1 MPTDNRRFL
10 IAILASLGI
19 AFGWQVLFPPEKPRP
34 VVATTNTLAA
44 ATPAPG
50 PVAGAKGPA
59 PVAGAAPV
67 EVAANAPEELV
78 RLTGSEFA
86 VVFSS
91 HGGAVAHVELLGEKF
106 RRLVDGKLVPIDMV
120 RVAPGM
126 PWPLS
131 VAVSP
136 ELGGAADPLLDPGAR
151 AAMRVVSR
159 DATSVVF
166 EGRAGAASIRKS
178 YRLTGK
184 PYEVTV
190 ELELSGA
197 PAAGTASVIFDGF
210 MPPATSSGGIFSGPS
225 LEFVRPVCRAGK
237 NTERFDVAGDEAQK
251 KLEGAVLWAGIDQHY
266 FTAALLPAD
275 PGGTCLFVKGGEKG
289 SGAAVIQYPLD
300 AAGRKLA
307 FTLFAGPKQLELLKS
322 YAQLNG
328 HERGFESAIDY
339 GPVSNFFAFFAQIL
353 LGVMRWFHGFVA
365 NWGTAIILLTIT
377 VKVLLYPLT
386 FKSMQSMNAMRKLQ
400 PEIEKLKAKH
410 GDDREAMSRA
420 QMALFQQ
427 HKVNPAGGCLPM
439 LLQMPIWFA
448 LYAALQTSV
457 ELYRAPFLWM
467 SDLTQQD
474 PYFILPVA
482 MGVTSY
488 IMQKFSPQPAEA
500 TQAKMMLYFFPGF
513 FTVMMLFVP
522 SGLTLYIFVNNVL
535 SIAQQQLVN
544 RMQDR
549 PAKA

>member
-1 MPTDNRRFL
+1 VGTDNRRFL
-10 IAILASLGI
+10 YAIVASMVI
-19 AFGWQVLFPPEKPRP
+19 VFGWQYLNPPPKPKP
-34 VVATTNTLAA
+34 VAA
-44 ATPAPG
+44 ATNTAAQAPVVPG
-50 PVAGAKGPA
+50 AAGAPAQAGA
-59 PVAGAAPV
+59 PVAAVP
-67 EVAANAPEELV
+67 ESPEELV
-78 RLTGSEFA
+78 TLQGTEFA
-86 VVFSS
+86 VVLSS
-91 HGGAVAHVELLGEKF
+91 HGGAIAHVELLGPKF
-106 RRLVDGKLVPIDMV
+106 QHAVDGKLLPIDMIHV
-120 RVAPGM
+120 FKGM
-126 PWPLS
+126 PLPMA

-136 ELGGAADPLLDPGAR
+136 ELGGSADPLLDPGAR
-151 AAMRVVSR
+151 ASMRVVSK

-166 EGRAGAASIRKS
+166 EGRAGAATLRKS

-184 PYEVTV
+184 PYEVAV

-197 PAAGTASVIFDGF
+197 PAAGTVSVLFAGY
-210 MPPATSSGGIFSGPS
+210 MPPSTSSGGIFSGPP
-225 LEFVRPVCRAGK
+225 LDFVRPVCRAGK
-237 NTERFDVAGDEAQK
+237 KTERFDVAGDEVQK

-275 PGGTCLFVKGGEKG
+275 FGGTCLFVKGGEKG
-289 SGAAVIQYPLD
+289 SGAAAIQYPLD
-300 AAGRKLA
+300 PAGKKLA
-307 FTLFAGPKQLELLKS
+307 FTLFAGPKQLELLKA
-322 YAQLNG
+322 YDKLGGQD
-328 HERGFESAIDY
+328 RGFDSAIDY

-365 NWGTAIILLTIT
+365 NWGVAIILLTLS

-386 FKSMQSMNAMRKLQ
+386 LKSMQSMNAMRRLQ

-457 ELYRAPFLWM
+457 ELYREPFLWM
-467 SDLTQQD
+467 MDLTQKD
-474 PYFILPVA
+474 PYYILPVA
-482 MGVTSY
+482 MGATSFV
-488 IMQKFSPQPAEA
+488 MQKFSPQPTDN

-522 SGLTLYIFVNNVL
+522 SGLTLYIFVNNLL
-535 SIAQQQLVN
+535 SIGQQQLVN
-544 RMQDR
+544 RMQEKA
-549 PAKA
+549 AKPT

>member
-1 MPTDNRRFL
+1 VPTDNRRFL
-10 IAILASLGI
+10 LAIVASMAI
-19 AFGWQVLFPPEKPRP
+19 IFGWQLIFPAEKARP
-34 VVATTNTLAA
+34 HPAATNTLAA
-44 ATPAPG
+44 A
-50 PVAGAKGPA
+50 PVATGQVA
-59 PVAGAAPV
+59 PVPSPLPTGLAA
-67 EVAANAPEELV
+67 VADAPEELV
-78 RLTGSEFA
+78 RLKGKEFEL
-86 VVFSS
+86 VLSS
-91 HGGAVAHVELLGEKF
+91 HGGAIAHIELLGEKF
-106 RRLVDGKLVPIDMV
+106 QRHVDGKLVPIDMV
-120 RVAPGM
+120 HVVKGAPLPGA
-126 PWPLS
+126 
-131 VAVSP
+131 VVVSP
-136 ELGGAADPLLDPGAR
+136 ELGGNANPLLDPGAR
-151 AAMRVVSR
+151 APMRVVSR
-159 DATSVVF
+159 DDTSVVF
-166 EGRAGAASIRKS
+166 EGRTGAVAIKKS

-184 PYEVTV
+184 PYEATL
-190 ELELSGA
+190 ELELGGA
-197 PAAGTASVIFDGF
+197 AVAGTVSVLFDGY
-210 MPPATSSGGIFSGPS
+210 MPPSTSSGSIFSGPP
-225 LEFVRPVCRAGK
+225 LDFVRPVCRAGK
-237 NTERFDVAGDEAQK
+237 KTERFKVDGDDATQ
-251 KLEGAVLWAGIDQHY
+251 KLEGAVAWAGIDQHY
-266 FTAALLPAD
+266 FTAALLPRE
-275 PGGTCLFVKGGEKG
+275 PVGSCLFMKGAEKG
-289 SGAAVIQYPLD
+289 SAAAIIQFPLEP
-300 AAGRKLA
+300 AGRRLA
-307 FTLFAGPKQLELLKS
+307 FTLFAGPKQLDLLKG
-322 YAQLNG
+322 YAKLDGQ
-328 HERGFESAIDY
+328 ERAFESAIDY

-365 NWGTAIILLTIT
+365 NWGTAIILLTIS

-467 SDLTQQD
+467 ADLTQQD

-482 MGVTSY
+482 MGVTSF
-488 IMQKFSPQPAEA
+488 IMQKFSPQPTDG

-535 SIAQQQLVN
+535 SIGQQQLVN

-549 PAKA
+549 PAKAAT

>member
-1 MPTDNRRFL
+1 VPTDNRRFL

-19 AFGWQVLFPPEKPRP
+19 AFGWQVIFPPPKPKP
-34 VVATTNTLAA
+34 ASAVSS
-44 ATPAPG
+44 TPA
-50 PVAGAKGPA
+50 ASATA
-59 PVAGAAPV
+59 PVAVERAPGAAGLALAPV
-67 EVAANAPEELV
+67 PVPASAPEELV
-78 RLTGSEFA
+78 RLKGAEFA
-86 VVFSS
+86 VVLSS

-106 RRLVDGKLVPIDMV
+106 QRPVDGKLVPIDMI

-159 DATSVVF
+159 DSTSVVF
-166 EGRAGAASIRKS
+166 EGRAGAASLRKT

-184 PYEVTV
+184 PYEVEV
-190 ELELSGA
+190 EFELSGA
-197 PAAGTASVIFDGF
+197 PAAGTVSVVFDGF
-210 MPPATSSGGIFSGPS
+210 MPPSTSSGGIFSGPP
-225 LEFVRPVCRAGK
+225 LDFVRPVCRAGK
-237 NTERFDVAGDEAQK
+237 KTERFDVAGDEARK
-251 KLEGAVLWAGIDQHY
+251 KLEGEVAWAGIDQHY
-266 FTAALLPAD
+266 FVAAVLPATA
-275 PGGTCLFVKGGEKG
+275 GGSCLFVKGGEKG
-289 SGAAVIQYPLD
+289 SGAVAIQYPLD
-300 AAGRKLA
+300 AAARRVA
-307 FTLFAGPKQLELLKS
+307 FTLFAGPKQLELLKG
-322 YAQLNG
+322 YENLHG
-328 HERGFESAIDY
+328 RERGFETAIDY

-467 SDLTQQD
+467 IDLTQQD

-482 MGVTSY
+482 MGVTSF
-488 IMQKFSPQPAEA
+488 IMQKFSPQPTEA

-522 SGLTLYIFVNNVL
+522 AGLTLYIFVNNLL
-535 SIAQQQLVN
+535 SIGQQQLVN
-544 RMQDR
+544 RMSER

>member
-1 MPTDNRRFL
+1 M
-10 IAILASLGI
+10 AIV
-19 AFGWQVLFPPEKPRP
+19 FGWQVLFPTPKPKP
-34 VVATTNTLAA
+34 VTAA
-44 ATPAPG
+44 G
-50 PVAGAKGPA
+50 N
-59 PVAGAAPV
+59 VAGAAPV
-67 EVAANAPEELV
+67 APGAPAAAPSPAPAAPAVAAVPEAPEELV
-78 RLTGSEFA
+78 SLHGAEFN
-86 VVFSS
+86 VVLSS
-91 HGGAVAHVELLGEKF
+91 HGGAIAHVELLGKKF
-106 RRLVDGKLVPIDMV
+106 QRTVDGKLVPIDMV
-120 RVAPGM
+120 HVATGAPL
-126 PWPLS
+126 PLS

-136 ELGGAADPLLDPGAR
+136 ELGGTADPLLDPSAK
-151 AAMRVVSR
+151 ASMRVVSR
-159 DATSVVF
+159 DEKSVVF
-166 EGRAGAASIRKS
+166 EGRAGAVAVKKS
-178 YRLTGK
+178 YRLTGQ
-184 PYEVTV
+184 PYEVAV
-190 ELELSGA
+190 EVELSGA
-197 PAAGTASVIFDGF
+197 PAAGTVSVLYDGY
-210 MPPATSSGGIFSGPS
+210 MPPSTSSGGIFSGPP
-225 LEFVRPVCRAGK
+225 LDFVRPVCRAGK
-237 NTERFDVAGDEAQK
+237 KTERFDVAGDEVQK

-275 PGGTCLFVKGGEKG
+275 FGGTCLFVKGGEKG

-300 AAGRKLA
+300 PGGRKLA

-322 YAQLNG
+322 YAKLGGQD
-328 HERGFESAIDY
+328 RGFDSAIDY

-365 NWGTAIILLTIT
+365 NWGVAIILLTLS

-386 FKSMQSMNAMRKLQ
+386 LKSMQSMNAMRRLQ

-457 ELYRAPFLWM
+457 ELYREPFLWM
-467 SDLTQQD
+467 LDLTQKD

-482 MGVTSY
+482 MGATSFV
-488 IMQKFSPQPAEA
+488 MQKFSPQPADN

-522 SGLTLYIFVNNVL
+522 SGLTLYIFVNNLL

-544 RMQDR
+544 RMSER
-549 PAKA
+549 AAKA

>member
-1 MPTDNRRFL
+1 VPTDNRRFF
-10 IAILASLGI
+10 IAILASI
-19 AFGWQVLFPPEKPRP
+19 AIVFGWQLLFPPPKPKP
-34 VVATTNTLAA
+34 VVAAATTPAA
-44 ATPAPG
+44 A
-50 PVAGAKGPA
+50 PVA
-59 PVAGAAPV
+59 VAGAAAALPSPAAAA
-67 EVAANAPEELV
+67 VAVPEAPEELV
-78 RLTGSEFA
+78 TLKGADFA
-86 VVFSS
+86 VVLTS
-91 HGGAVAHVELLGEKF
+91 HGGAIKHVELLGEKF
-106 RRLVDGKLVPIDMV
+106 QRKVEGKLVPIDMV
-120 RVAPGM
+120 RVAPGA
-126 PWPLS
+126 PLPLT

-136 ELGGAADPLLDPGAR
+136 ELGGPADLMRDPGAR
-151 AAMRVVSR
+151 GSMRVVSS
-159 DATSVVF
+159 DAQSVVF
-166 EGRAGAASIRKS
+166 EGRTGAVAITKS

-184 PYEVTV
+184 PYELAI
-190 ELELSGA
+190 ELTLSGA
-197 PAAGTASVIFDGF
+197 AAAGTASVIFDGY
-210 MPPATSSGGIFSGPS
+210 MPPSTSSGSIFSGPP
-225 LEFVRPVCRAGK
+225 LDFVRPVCRAGTK
-237 NTERFDVAGDEAQK
+237 TERFDTAGDEVQK
-251 KLEGAVLWAGIDQHY
+251 KLEGAVAWAGIDQHY
-266 FTAALLPAD
+266 FTAALLPTV
-275 PGGTCLFVKGGEKG
+275 PGGSCQFLKGSEKG

-300 AAGRKLA
+300 PTGRKLA
-307 FTLFAGPKQLELLKS
+307 FTLFAGPKQLDLLKA
-322 YAQLNG
+322 YAKHGGQD
-328 HERGFESAIDY
+328 RAFESAIDY

-353 LGVMRWFHGFVA
+353 LGVMRWFHAFVA
-365 NWGTAIILLTIT
+365 NWGTAIILLTIS

-467 SDLTQQD
+467 TDLTQQD

-482 MGVTSY
+482 MGVTSF
-488 IMQKFSPQPAEA
+488 IMQKFSPQPTDG

-522 SGLTLYIFVNNVL
+522 SGLTLYIFVNNLL

-549 PAKA
+549 PAMT

>member
-1 MPTDNRRFL
+1 VPTDNRRFL
-10 IAILASLGI
+10 LAIVASMAI
-19 AFGWQVLFPPEKPRP
+19 VFGWQLLFPAAKPKP
-34 VVATTNTLAA
+34 VAAAGNTL
-44 ATPAPG
+44 G
-50 PVAGAKGPA
+50 SA
-59 PVAGAAPV
+59 PVAAGAVASGPVPIPVAPPV
-67 EVAANAPEELV
+67 GAVPEAPEELV
-78 RLTGSEFA
+78 TLRGTEFA
-86 VVFSS
+86 VVLSS
-91 HGGAVAHVELLGEKF
+91 HGGAIARIELLGEKF
-106 RRLVDGKLVPIDMV
+106 QRTVDGKLVPIDMV
-120 RVAPGM
+120 HVAKGAPL
-126 PWPLS
+126 PLS
-131 VAVSP
+131 VVVSR
-136 ELGGAADPLLDPGAR
+136 ELGGAADPMLDPGAR
-151 AAMRVVSR
+151 ASMRLVSK
-159 DATSVVF
+159 DAVGAVF
-166 EGRAGAASIRKS
+166 EGRAGAVTVKKS

-184 PYEVTV
+184 PYEVAV
-190 ELELSGA
+190 EIELGGA
-197 PAAGTASVIFDGF
+197 PVAGTVSVLFDGY
-210 MPPATSSGGIFSGPS
+210 MPPSTSSGGIFSGPA
-225 LEFVRPVCRAGK
+225 LDFVRPACRAGK
-237 NTERFDVAGDEAQK
+237 KTERFKVDGDDSMQR
-251 KLEGAVLWAGIDQHY
+251 LEGAVAWAGIDQHY
-266 FTAALLPAD
+266 FTAALLPSE
-275 PGGTCLFVKGGEKG
+275 PGGTCLFVKGAEKG
-289 SGAAVIQYPLD
+289 SAAAIIQYPLD

-307 FTLFAGPKQLELLKS
+307 FTLFAGPKQLDLLKS
-322 YAQLNG
+322 YATLGG
-328 HERGFESAIDY
+328 HERAFESAIDY

-386 FKSMQSMNAMRKLQ
+386 LKSMQSMNAMRKLQ

-467 SDLTQQD
+467 TDLTQQD

-482 MGVTSY
+482 MGVTSF
-488 IMQKFSPQPAEA
+488 IMQKFSPQPTDG

-522 SGLTLYIFVNNVL
+522 SGLTLYIFVNNLL

-549 PAKA
+549 PAKT

>member
-1 MPTDNRRFL
+1 VPTDNRRFL
-10 IAILASLGI
+10 IAIVASMAI
-19 AFGWQVLFPPEKPRP
+19 VFGWQLLFPPQKPKP
-34 VVATTNTLAA
+34 VAA
-44 ATPAPG
+44 AGNTQA
-50 PVAGAKGPA
+50 
-59 PVAGAAPV
+59 AAPV
-67 EVAANAPEELV
+67 VPGTPLPSPVPSPPPVAAVPDAPEELV
-78 RLTGSEFA
+78 TLKGTEFA
-86 VVFSS
+86 VVLSS
-91 HGGAVAHVELLGEKF
+91 HGGALAHVELLGEKF
-106 RRLVDGKLVPIDMV
+106 QRLVDGKLVPIDMV
-120 RVAPGM
+120 RVGKGAAL
-126 PWPLS
+126 PLA

-136 ELGGAADPLLDPGAR
+136 ELGGTADPLLDPGAR

-166 EGRAGAASIRKS
+166 EGRAGAVTLRKS

-184 PYEVTV
+184 PYEVAI

-197 PAAGTASVIFDGF
+197 PAAGTVSVLFDGY
-210 MPPATSSGGIFSGPS
+210 MPPSTSSGSIFSGPP
-225 LEFVRPVCRAGK
+225 LDFVRPICRAGK
-237 NTERFDVAGDEAQK
+237 KTERFKVEGDDLSQR
-251 KLEGAVLWAGIDQHY
+251 LEGAVAWAGIDQHY
-266 FTAALLPAD
+266 FTAALLPAE
-275 PGGTCLFVKGGEKG
+275 PGGTCLFQKGGEKG
-289 SGAAVIQYPLD
+289 SAAAILQYPLD
-300 AAGRKLA
+300 PAGRKLA
-307 FTLFAGPKQLELLKS
+307 YTLFAGPKQLDLLKA
-322 YAQLNG
+322 YAKLNG
-328 HERGFESAIDY
+328 HDRAFESAIDY

-353 LGVMRWFHGFVA
+353 LGVMRWFHAFVA
-365 NWGTAIILLTIT
+365 NWGVAIILLTLA

-386 FKSMQSMNAMRKLQ
+386 LKSMQSMNAMRKLQ

-457 ELYRAPFLWM
+457 ELYREPFMWM
-467 SDLTQQD
+467 KDLTVSD

-482 MGVTSY
+482 MGITSFV
-488 IMQKFSPQPAEA
+488 MQKISPQPADN

-522 SGLTLYIFVNNVL
+522 SGLTLYIFVNNLL

-544 RMQDR
+544 RMSDR